1 MLFFFKFIFEN
12 EVCKSYSSC
21 LFGFCGNIFD
31 YYFFYPIHFSRALFF
46 FKNVIEIFWI
56 LKFELVFSF
65 VIGWKKKEFF
75 TNSDFI
81 IRKNPKI
88 SKNRVRYLIFSDY
101 RIRTPPKH
109 PFFMVLMQFGLR
121 NPNYTSTNSKHVC
134 NMDSHFKDNI
144 NLPNS
149 HPCVFMIKTPLEG
162 TSYGTPPL
170 RIQNSIV

>member
-1 MLFFFKFIFEN
+1 MSFWLLWEYFWLLLFLSYPFLTRPIFFQKCYWDF
-12 EVCKSYSSC
+12 
-21 LFGFCGNIFD
+21 LD
-31 YYFFYPIHFSRALFF
+31 
-46 FKNVIEIFWI
+46 FKIRTG
-56 LKFELVFSF
+56 VFLCYR
-65 VIGWKKKEFF
+65 VKKKEFF

-109 PFFMVLMQFGLR
+109 PFFMVLMQFRLR
-121 NPNYTSTNSKHVC
+121 NPNYTSANSKHVC

-149 HPCVFMIKTPLEG
+149 HPCVFMIKTPIEG